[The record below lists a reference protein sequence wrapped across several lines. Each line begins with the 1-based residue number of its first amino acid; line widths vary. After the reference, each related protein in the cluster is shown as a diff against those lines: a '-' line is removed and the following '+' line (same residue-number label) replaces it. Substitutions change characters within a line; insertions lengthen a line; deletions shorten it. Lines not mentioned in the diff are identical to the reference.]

1 MDPIGRC
8 APSRMTVYRAR
19 LCRSLSEFSTLHS
32 SHFTLHT
39 HQFAL
44 HAKFSSGILAVAKQF
59 YLADMF
65 RIFFSMLFFAFFL
78 VGETLASPLEFFSK
92 DRFSSSAI
100 FSKLDSIGGGGTW
113 MEWDMDAVLDPEI
126 SKIVVEKNGKF
137 SSDLEHGWL
146 LKNPDGS
153 ARFAVLRKKSSGES
167 LAFYE
172 IPRFSEKKVPLE
184 IREPLDP
191 RKVFRDYRETLFGH
205 FVHLDDTNLQ
215 VVVRE
220 GEIQFSY
227 LNPDSEA
234 LVPVPFFERL
244 PESRKRAE
252 IQVRR
257 DFYAYE
263 YALMVQS
270 LVASTRGLFN
280 WQIWHWLSR
289 ELTSDSMIRDE
300 EIAAVL
306 ASPEQGKFV
315 RIFFRNLPRGYSVE
329 MLSNAHGA
337 FILNIRRK

>member
-1 MDPIGRC
+1 M
-8 APSRMTVYRAR
+8 SR
-19 LCRSLSEFSTLHS
+19 F
-32 SHFTLHT
+32 
-39 HQFAL
+39 
-44 HAKFSSGILAVAKQF
+44 
-59 YLADMF
+59 
-65 RIFFSMLFFAFFL
+65 FFL
-78 VGETLASPLEFFSK
+78 AIFLALFLAGETLASPVEIISR
-92 DRFSSSAI
+92 DRFSSDAI
-100 FSKLDSIGGGGTW
+100 FSKLDSVGKGGTW
-113 MEWDMDAVLDPEI
+113 MEWDMEAVLDPEI
-126 SKIVVEKNGKF
+126 SKIVLDRDGKF
-137 SSDLEHGWL
+137 FPDLEHGWL

-153 ARFAVLRKKSSGES
+153 ARFAVLRRKGSGES

-172 IPRFSEKKVPLE
+172 IPRFTVKKVPLE

-191 RKVFRDYRETLFGH
+191 RKVFRDYRETLSGH

-227 LNPDSEA
+227 LNPDREA
-234 LVPVPFFERL
+234 LAPISFLDRL
-244 PESRKRAE
+244 PESRKRME
-252 IQVRR
+252 IQTRR

-270 LVASTRGLFN
+270 FVASTRGLFN

-315 RIFFRNLPRGYSVE
+315 RIFFRNLSRGYSVE

-337 FILNIRRK
+337 FILDIRRK

>member
-1 MDPIGRC
+1 
-8 APSRMTVYRAR
+8 
-19 LCRSLSEFSTLHS
+19 
-32 SHFTLHT
+32 
-39 HQFAL
+39 
-44 HAKFSSGILAVAKQF
+44 
-59 YLADMF
+59 MF
-65 RIFFSMLFFAFFL
+65 RILFSVLSFAFFL
-78 VGETLASPLEFFSK
+78 VGETLANPSEIFSK

-100 FSKLDSIGGGGTW
+100 FSKLDSVGKGGTW

-126 SKIVVEKNGKF
+126 SKIVVDGNGNL
-137 SSDLEHGWL
+137 SPDLEHGWL
-146 LKNPDGS
+146 MKNTDGS
-153 ARFAVLRKKSSGES
+153 ACFAVLRRKGAGES

-172 IPRFSEKKVPLE
+172 IPHFAVKKVPLE

-191 RKVFRDYRETLFGH
+191 RKVFRDYRETLSGH

-227 LNPDSEA
+227 LHPDREA
-234 LVPVPFFERL
+234 LVPVPFFDRL

-252 IQVRR
+252 IQMRR

-289 ELTSDSMIRDE
+289 ELTADAMIRDE

-315 RIFFRNLPRGYSVE
+315 RIFFRNLSRGYSVE

-337 FILNIRRK
+337 FILNIRSK